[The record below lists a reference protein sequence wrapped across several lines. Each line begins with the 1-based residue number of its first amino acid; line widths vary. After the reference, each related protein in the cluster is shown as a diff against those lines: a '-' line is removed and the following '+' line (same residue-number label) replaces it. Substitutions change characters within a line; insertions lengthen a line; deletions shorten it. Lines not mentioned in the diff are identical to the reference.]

1 MEKERVSGHSMN
13 VPYTQHMYN
22 VSAVCTF
29 VGMCTPCL
37 CTVCTVQVTVHK
49 CCVCVCVCECV
60 CAHARTFAS
69 ASVPNTP
76 GRSVLAYR
84 PQLEPMALAKVV
96 AILRVVVT
104 WEEGREGKRAYIIV
118 QMYKCTC
125 TSQNY
130 PPPSNQLSSLCYR
143 RDPGLAAEQAP
154 LHPPSH
160 TCMCTGTRT
169 YNLKSMQ
176 SSPVVPQPQLQLQ
189 FTGSHQVLV
198 GVPQSPFERSR
209 EVSLGWL
216 NELSSSEYLCHLLQC
231 LTPHLPV
238 LVTEVTHIRGSDLG
252 TGGGGGGG
260 KGGGEGKGGEG
271 EGRGRGRGEEGE
283 GRGRRGEG
291 GEGEGRGRG
300 RGEGGGGEREGRGG
314 EGEGEGER
322 GRGGGGKQ
330 NEGKEWGTV
339 TVHKYTRACRGWG
352 LVYKP
357 DTTHSVLNLHTLY
370 THAYSTYCR
379 AYVWITS
386 YRLLHTVTC
395 TYYVHRYY
403 IHALPLFHA
412 HLMSTLGIRSASDI
426 WGSFPPAP
434 PTAPSASSSPS
445 SSSASSSSVL
455 QFGPRTGAGGASS
468 DA

>member
-1 MEKERVSGHSMN
+1 MERSGDEKMEKERVSGHSMN
-13 VPYTQHMYN
+13 VLYTQHMYN
-22 VSAVCTF
+22 VSALCTF

-49 CCVCVCVCECV
+49 CCVCVCVCVSV

-189 FTGSHQVLV
+189 FTGPHQVLV
-198 GVPQSPFERSR
+198 GVPQSPFESSR
-209 EVSLGWL
+209 EVSQGWL
-216 NELSSSEYLCHLLQC
+216 DELGSSEYLCHLLQC
-231 LTPHLPV
+231 LAPHLPV
-238 LVTEVTHIRGSDLG
+238 LVTEVTHKRRSDLG
-252 TGGGGGGG
+252 TGAE
-260 KGGGEGKGGEG
+260 GGEGKGRGEVEGEG

-283 GRGRRGEG
+283 GRGRRREE
-291 GEGEGRGRG
+291 EGEGRGRG
-300 RGEGGGGEREGRGG
+300 REGGEVEGSRREKNGERLLYICIQEHAGDG
-314 EGEGEGER
+314 
-322 GRGGGGKQ
+322 
-330 NEGKEWGTV
+330 
-339 TVHKYTRACRGWG
+339 G

-357 DTTHSVLNLHTLY
+357 DTMHSVLNLYILY

-379 AYVWITS
+379 AYVRITS
-386 YRLLHTVTC
+386 YRLLHTLTC

-434 PTAPSASSSPS
+434 PTAPSASSSSS

>member
-13 VPYTQHMYN
+13 VLYTQHMYN

-49 CCVCVCVCECV
+49 CCVCVCV
-60 CAHARTFAS
+60 HARTFAS

-76 GRSVLAYR
+76 ERSVLAYR

-96 AILRVVVT
+96 AILSVVVT

-176 SSPVVPQPQLQLQ
+176 SSPVIPQPQLQLHSQ
-189 FTGSHQVLV
+189 STGSHQVLV

-209 EVSLGWL
+209 EVSQGWL
-216 NELSSSEYLCHLLQC
+216 DELGSSEYLCHLLQC
-231 LTPHLPV
+231 LAPHLPV
-238 LVTEVTHIRGSDLG
+238 LVTEVTHKRGSDLG
-252 TGGGGGGG
+252 TGGEG
-260 KGGGEGKGGEG
+260 KGGGEVEGEG

-283 GRGRRGEG
+283 GRGRR
-291 GEGEGRGRG
+291 
-300 RGEGGGGEREGRGG
+300 RGEGG
-314 EGEGEGER
+314 
-322 GRGGGGKQ
+322 KQ
-330 NEGKEWGTV
+330 KEGKEWGTV

-357 DTTHSVLNLHTLY
+357 DTTHSVLNLYTLY
-370 THAYSTYCR
+370 THAYSTYCT

-434 PTAPSASSSPS
+434 PTALFASSSPS

-455 QFGPRTGAGGASS
+455 QFGLRTGAGGASS